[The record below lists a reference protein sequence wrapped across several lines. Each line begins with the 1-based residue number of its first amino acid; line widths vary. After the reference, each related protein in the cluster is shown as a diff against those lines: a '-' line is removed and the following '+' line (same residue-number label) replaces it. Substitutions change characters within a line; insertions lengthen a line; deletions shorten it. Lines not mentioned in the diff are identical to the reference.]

1 MKSVLFLIIGAML
14 IMNGSAQQT
23 IIHDPNVEL
32 RPVKGFHAIEVSDA
46 ISLYLSQGDQETVAV
61 SAINAKWRDHI
72 RTEVKDGVLKIWLDT
87 RGWGNDKKLKAY
99 ISFTMLDKLYASGA
113 SNVYVDGVIS
123 GNTLD
128 LGLSGASNFKGAV
141 HLNELFLDQSGA
153 SDAVITGSVASRT
166 TIHASGASDVK
177 GYELSTQNCDVHA
190 SGASDI
196 HITVNK
202 ELNAHA
208 TGASSVH
215 YKGDAVVGELHSSG
229 ASSVS
234 KKG

>member
-1 MKSVLFLIIGAML
+1 MSA
-14 IMNGSAQQT
+14 SAQQT

-32 RPVKGFHAIEVSDA
+32 RQVKGFHGIEVSNA

-61 SAINAKWRDHI
+61 SAVSAKWRDHI
-72 RTEVKDGVLKIWLDT
+72 RTEVKDGVLKIWLDA
-87 RGWGNDKKLKAY
+87 RDWVRDWGNDKKLKAY
-99 ISFTMLDKLYASGA
+99 ISFTMLDKLSVSGA

-123 GNTLD
+123 GNNLD
-128 LGLSGASNFKGAV
+128 LDLSGASNFKGAV
-141 HLNELFLDQSGA
+141 HLNQLFLDQSGA
-153 SDAVITGSVASRT
+153 SDVVITGSVAGRT

-215 YKGDAVVGELHSSG
+215 YKGDAIVGELHSSG
-229 ASSVS
+229 ASSVTR
-234 KKG
+234 KG